1 MLNVI
6 IPVHNGERY
15 LLQAVQSV
23 FEQRVP
29 LELRIVDDGSTD
41 GTVALLEQM
50 QPPDW
55 VKLSWSSQPK
65 AGPSAARNRAIRA
78 GSGGFI
84 VFLDSD
90 DVLLPGVL
98 SNLLEQSELHPH
110 DVIWAKTQWTD
121 LDLVPFQHPQYRNWQ
136 IQMGAAVWPRSV
148 FNKVGLLDE
157 ALQFNEDTDL
167 FMRCLEADV
176 TLRKFDVLAQLYR
189 RHPNNLTKDL
199 AHSQKAMVSAVH
211 RSLQRQ
217 REKRH
222 E

>member
-1 MLNVI
+1 MLNLI

-23 FEQRVP
+23 FEQQVP

-41 GTVALLEQM
+41 GTLALLEQM

-55 VKLSWSSQPK
+55 VQLSWSSHPK
-65 AGPSAARNRAIRA
+65 GGPSAGRNRAIRA
-78 GSGGFI
+78 GSGQSI

-98 SNLLEQSELHPH
+98 STLLQQAQLHPN
-110 DVIWAKTQWTD
+110 DLIWGKTQWTD
-121 LDLVPFQHPQYRNWQ
+121 MELVPLQHPQYCNWL
-136 IQMGAAVWPRSV
+136 IQMGASIWPRSV
-148 FNKVGLLDE
+148 FEQVGLLDE
-157 ALQFNEDTDL
+157 ELQFDEDTDM
-167 FMRCLEADV
+167 FMRCLEAGLI
-176 TLRKFDVLAQLYR
+176 LRKVDVVAQLYR

-199 AHSQKAMVSAVH
+199 AKSQKAMVASVH

-217 REKRH
+217 RENRY